1 VQRTVTANGETYIE
15 DIYCDE
21 PSCEVVYRKLY
32 NGTETD
38 VGRAVALRTHP
49 LWFELHEMRFS
60 AIERITDNEGIGTV
74 TFSKCDASGRCE
86 ACARLAHP
94 APGGVLRAEYPQRP
108 ARRLGGAVRPGAG
121 DLHEHGRDRGD
132 HRLTAR
138 VGVSTLGCGRSEVHG
153 WTGSQVPVTKREDHL
168 GGWRRGC
175 PPCRLRRARQAVM
188 YRAMPGEASEA

>member
-1 VQRTVTANGETYIE
+1 MASVREPARFCACSDVYSKENKGFVQRTVTANGETYIE

-60 AIERITDNEGIGTV
+60 AIERITDNEEVGTV
-74 TFSKCDASGRCE
+74 TFSKCVSWKRNGHWRM
-86 ACARLAHP
+86 
-94 APGGVLRAEYPQRP
+94 
-108 ARRLGGAVRPGAG
+108 
-121 DLHEHGRDRGD
+121 
-132 HRLTAR
+132 
-138 VGVSTLGCGRSEVHG
+138 GVSTLGCGHSEVHG